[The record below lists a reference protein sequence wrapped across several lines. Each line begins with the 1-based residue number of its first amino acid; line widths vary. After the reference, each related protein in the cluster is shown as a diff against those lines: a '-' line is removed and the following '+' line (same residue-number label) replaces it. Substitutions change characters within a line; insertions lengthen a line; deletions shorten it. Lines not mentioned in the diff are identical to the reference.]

1 MHAPQPMPPALLEE
15 ITQSTEEKARL
26 VALKE
31 PKLSKRK
38 RDAREQRENEKADA
52 AKRARLAEQEARQP
66 LGRGQ
71 RRSATVSPPDAL
83 AMQPAQ

>member
-52 AKRARLAEQEARQP
+52 AKRARLLPSRR
-66 LGRGQ
+66 RGSLWVVGNAAVQ
-71 RRSATVSPPDAL
+71 
-83 AMQPAQ
+83 Q